1 MENNKTSVLLNE
13 GALQKFISA
22 IFGKNFKSTIGAA
35 AEVLLNKALND
46 VVKSGRK
53 FSINT
58 LRKTPEYAQALKQLT
73 EEACRVKHKM
83 SFNDLV
89 KVNKNEALKL
99 IDDVQDGMAKQLE
112 ETAATTKGLSAADVK
127 AAKGNVRNVTKDA
140 KSTVN
145 DLRGA
150 NKDLQNATKLESTWG
165 ETQKAISKMDKIKLG
180 KVQKILSQ
188 QAKVTTGTGSS
199 IAKGLG
205 NNVVIKTMKGIFK
218 TTKEALKNF
227 PGKIKKVIVN
237 NKMLSALTA
246 AGLGAT
252 ALYYFY
258 NSTDDTSVV
267 LVDENGNPLED
278 SSKTN
283 WGPCLT
289 DLLALKE
296 AKLAKSPK
304 GEISVFTPA
313 SEKYPSGLNFYSNG
327 RVMNNQTKE
336 MGRWTCT
343 AGQAAVN
350 ENMSKNKLNESIGQI
365 VKRVLNERYL
375 IEQSAS
381 QIDSDVEDMI
391 DYLDVPVWGNDY
403 KNIYNLLKKYGS
415 NGKFNEFK
423 EIYEESG
430 FMKTSL
436 RSDISTIYAIDASS
450 VRMKK
455 QILSLLDQIESGKY
469 VQAPPTP
476 TTVPSTTTTTNTNT
490 GQRKPQKTVINED
503 NKLDIVW
510 DKDKAGGGNTTRKT
524 YYDCTNVNLDTTAL
538 TYGCKDSRIAQ
549 IQGCLGVTPDG
560 KFGPAT
566 RKSLL
571 DDGFDVKNGITKD
584 IFNKVLSM
592 CKTSKVGEMSDED
605 KARVNYL
612 KTPIKLDLGP
622 VPQMPAKNDSS
633 NFIQPT
639 DTVTK
644 TLSPTNESGQNFYNR
659 LEGNGNFEDGKFGK
673 NRARYKGNN
682 LNDEDLGKLDE
693 FFRANGYDRE
703 RGRIDKPYGEKYVW
717 IKQ

>member
-1 MENNKTSVLLNE
+1 
-13 GALQKFISA
+13 
-22 IFGKNFKSTIGAA
+22 
-35 AEVLLNKALND
+35 
-46 VVKSGRK
+46 
-53 FSINT
+53 
-58 LRKTPEYAQALKQLT
+58 
-73 EEACRVKHKM
+73 
-83 SFNDLV
+83 
-89 KVNKNEALKL
+89 
-99 IDDVQDGMAKQLE
+99 
-112 ETAATTKGLSAADVK
+112 
-127 AAKGNVRNVTKDA
+127 
-140 KSTVN
+140 
-145 DLRGA
+145 
-150 NKDLQNATKLESTWG
+150 
-165 ETQKAISKMDKIKLG
+165 LG
-180 KVQKILSQ
+180 
-188 QAKVTTGTGSS
+188 
-199 IAKGLG
+199 
-205 NNVVIKTMKGIFK
+205 
-218 TTKEALKNF
+218 
-227 PGKIKKVIVN
+227 
-237 NKMLSALTA
+237 
-246 AGLGAT
+246 
-252 ALYYFY
+252 
-258 NSTDDTSVV
+258 
-267 LVDENGNPLED
+267 
-278 SSKTN
+278 
-283 WGPCLT
+283 
-289 DLLALKE
+289 DLLSLKK
-296 AKLAKSPK
+296 AQIAKSPS
-304 GEISVFTPA
+304 GEISVYTPKT
-313 SEKYPSGLNFYSNG
+313 EKYPGGLNFYSNG
-327 RVMNNQTKE
+327 RVMNTQTKE
-336 MGRWTCT
+336 MGTWKCV
-343 AGQAAVN
+343 AGQAQVN
-350 ENMSKNKLNESIGQI
+350 ESVSNSKVNESLSQM

-375 IEQSAS
+375 IEQSTS

-476 TTVPSTTTTTNTNT
+476 STTTTTNTNT
-490 GQRKPQKTVINED
+490 GQRKPQETVINEQ
-503 NKLDIVW
+503 NRLDIVW

-524 YYDCTNVNLDTTAL
+524 YYDCSSVNLDTTPL
-538 TYGCKDSRIAQ
+538 TYGCKDPRIGQ

-560 KFGPAT
+560 KFGPIT

-659 LEGNGNFEDGKFGK
+659 LEGNGNFEDGKFGDK
-673 NRARYKGNN
+673 RARYKGNN

-693 FFRANGYDRE
+693 FFRANGYE
-703 RGRIDKPYGEKYVW
+703 RRRPRITGKNYGEKYVW